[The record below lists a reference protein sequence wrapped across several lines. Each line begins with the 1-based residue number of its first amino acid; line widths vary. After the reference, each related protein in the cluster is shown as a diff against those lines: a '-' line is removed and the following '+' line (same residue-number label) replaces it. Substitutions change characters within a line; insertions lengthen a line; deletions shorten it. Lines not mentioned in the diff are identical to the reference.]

1 MTKTDFLVLKE
12 AIEELHG
19 CEANY
24 IASEH
29 VRESLAGTVV
39 WDGAVSLFGLT
50 GHPAATMC
58 YAWSAEEAGSDT
70 RTVYAVLRMEP
81 IDSSR
86 DAVRASLA
94 LKRSGSGPTGLE
106 PRLVQGRQ
114 AGDTSN

>member
-1 MTKTDFLVLKE
+1 MTRTDFLILKE

-24 IASEH
+24 ISSEH
-29 VRESLAGTVV
+29 VRESFGGAVV
-39 WDGAVSLFGLT
+39 WDGAVSLFGVT

-58 YAWSAEEAGSDT
+58 YAWSTQEPGSPA
-70 RTVYAVLRMEP
+70 RSIYAVLRMDP

-94 LKRSGSGPTGLE
+94 LKELDKSS
-106 PRLVQGRQ
+106 VASRQ
-114 AGDTSN
+114 TPD

>member
-1 MTKTDFLVLKE
+1 MTKSDFVALKQ
-12 AIEELHG
+12 AVEELHR

-29 VRESLAGTVV
+29 VRESFEGTVV
-39 WDGAVSLFGLT
+39 WDGAVSLFGVT

-58 YAWSAEEAGSDT
+58 YAWTSQEPGSPD
-70 RTVYAVLRMEP
+70 RVLYAVLRMAP

-94 LKRSGSGPTGLE
+94 L
-106 PRLVQGRQ
+106 RQ
-114 AGDTSN
+114 RAAAG

>member
-1 MTKTDFLVLKE
+1 MTKTDFLILKE

-24 IASEH
+24 ISSEH
-29 VRESLAGTVV
+29 VRESYDGTVV
-39 WDGAVSLFGLT
+39 WDGAVSLFGVT

-58 YAWSAEEAGSDT
+58 YAWAVEGPGSPT
-70 RTVYAVLRMEP
+70 RTIYAVLRMEP

-94 LKRSGSGPTGLE
+94 LRQVGSPALG
-106 PRLVQGRQ
+106 VAQGRQ
-114 AGDTSN
+114 AGETSN

>member
-1 MTKTDFLVLKE
+1 MTKSDFLMLKE
-12 AIEELHG
+12 TIEELHG

-24 IASEH
+24 ISSEH
-29 VRESLAGTVV
+29 VRESLGGAVV

-58 YAWSAEEAGSDT
+58 YAWVAEDQRAGSSI
-70 RTVYAVLRMEP
+70 YAVLRMDP

-94 LKRSGSGPTGLE
+94 LK
-106 PRLVQGRQ
+106 QQ
-114 AGDTSN
+114 

>member
-1 MTKTDFLVLKE
+1 MTTKADFLILKE

-24 IASEH
+24 ISSEH
-29 VRESLAGTVV
+29 VRESYGGTVV
-39 WDGAVSLFGLT
+39 WDGAVSLFGVT

-58 YAWSAEEAGSDT
+58 YAWSAEDSQSTT
-70 RTVYAVLRMEP
+70 RSIYAVLRMAP

-94 LKRSGSGPTGLE
+94 LKR
-106 PRLVQGRQ
+106 
-114 AGDTSN
+114 AD

>member
-1 MTKTDFLVLKE
+1 MSKTDFLILKE

-24 IASEH
+24 ISSEH
-29 VRESLAGTVV
+29 VRESYGGTVV
-39 WDGAVSLFGLT
+39 WDGAVSLFGVT

-58 YAWSAEEAGSDT
+58 YAWSAERPGSSSRLIYT
-70 RTVYAVLRMEP
+70 VLRMAP

-94 LKRSGSGPTGLE
+94 LRQLDGPDVGL
-106 PRLVQGRQ
+106 VHGRQ
-114 AGDTSN
+114 AGETSN